1 MDVISRISL
10 ILGIVL
16 SVISIVT
23 IIVTAIRRKRDN
35 SKALAEGMKALLRS
49 EMEKM
54 YYKNLSTQTLREY
67 ERKSLDSLYNAYH
80 NGLHGNT
87 FADDLYEEMRDWQ
100 ILR

>member
-67 ERKSLDSLYNAYH
+67 ERKSLDSLFNAYH

>member
-35 SKALAEGMKALLRS
+35 SKALAEGMKDLLRS

-67 ERKSLDSLYNAYH
+67 ERKSLDSLFNAYH